1 MNLKNQRTIRKGLQ
15 LAIKRANYIL
25 NKKTKFSNNQDRLIN
40 ISNSMKKLFVSSLLL
55 SVLFFTTK
63 SYSQTKVD
71 PSEIASSVPELSAFH
86 EVIYPIWHDA
96 YPAKDFKALKGFV
109 PQIKSSMES
118 INKVKL
124 TGILRDKEAVWK
136 KQLAE
141 LNSSAQKY
149 YDASVSN
156 DNNSLLSAA
165 ESLHSNYEKMARVI
179 RPATK
184 EIDEFHQTLYV
195 IYHKL
200 LPDQKFSEI
209 SAMSGTLITKAE
221 AIKNYSRDALKTRL
235 GNNADKYDAAAKKL
249 YDASL
254 TLGEVLKGDD
264 VKKKKESVELLHSA
278 YQSLD
283 SLF

>member
-1 MNLKNQRTIRKGLQ
+1 
-15 LAIKRANYIL
+15 
-25 NKKTKFSNNQDRLIN
+25 
-40 ISNSMKKLFVSSLLL
+40 MKKLFFSSLFFT
-55 SVLFFTTK
+55 VLFFTSV

-71 PSEIASSVPELSAFH
+71 HSEITSSVPELTAFH

-96 YPAKDFKALKGFV
+96 YPAKDFTALKGFV
-109 PQIKSSMES
+109 PQIKSSVES

-124 TGILRDKEAVWK
+124 TGILRDKEVVWK

-149 YDASVSN
+149 YDAANRN
-156 DNNSLLSAA
+156 DNNALLSSA
-165 ESLHSNYEKMARVI
+165 ENLHSNYEKMARVI

-184 EIDEFHQTLYV
+184 EIDEFHQNLYI

-209 SAMSGTLITKAE
+209 SAMTGTLITKAD
-221 AIKNYSRDALKTRL
+221 AIRNYSRDALKTRL
-235 GNNADKYDAAAKKL
+235 GNNVDKYDVSAKKL
-249 YDASL
+249 YDAAI
-254 TLGEVLKGDD
+254 TLREVLKGDD
-264 VKKKKESVELLHSA
+264 VKKKKESVESLHSA
-278 YQSLD
+278 YQGLD